1 MSEYHWQKPIFIL
14 GNPRSG
20 TSLLRLMLDSHPR
33 ITIPPES
40 HFFLWLEK
48 KYGIW
53 NKEHLDDYLEDLFQ
67 STKFETWLI
76 EKDEIRLFLKSQKI
90 EDYSQLNSLI
100 YYFYSLKNKK
110 EISFWGDKNS
120 LWVEKLN
127 EIKKYYPKAFYIHII
142 RDGRDVACSYKQ
154 LNSINI
160 NSQYAPK
167 LANQI
172 EEIAVN
178 WQENVECIADLFNSL
193 DSKKTIQIKY
203 EDLVRTP
210 RATLQKVLN
219 LMELDVTE
227 NQIQYYLKDKKDI
240 EPEEFFGWKE
250 KLTQPPDVTN
260 IGKYEKELT
269 KSEIDTFNRLA
280 NKNLTKY
287 GYL

>member
-1 MSEYHWQKPIFIL
+1 
-14 GNPRSG
+14 
-20 TSLLRLMLDSHPR
+20 MLDSHPR

-154 LNSINI
+154 LNSKNI